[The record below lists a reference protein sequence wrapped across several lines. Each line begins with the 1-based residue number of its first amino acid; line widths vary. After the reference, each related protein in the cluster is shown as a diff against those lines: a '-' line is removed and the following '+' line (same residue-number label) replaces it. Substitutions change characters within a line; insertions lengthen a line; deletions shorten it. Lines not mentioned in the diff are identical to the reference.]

1 VWAGAAKYARW
12 VSQDFDLRTLDKAQ
26 LIAELQRLLA
36 NELQLATRSQQN
48 ALEGATHEEAKPEN
62 DKDTRATEASY
73 LARGQAAR
81 VEELQKTHA
90 TWSALRA
97 RPFGP
102 TDPIAVGALV
112 ALEDD
117 EQTELY
123 LVVPAGAGFAVET
136 ALGKLRT
143 VTAGSPIGKALIG
156 KHEGDDIQVRV
167 PGGERDLN
175 VRQIA

>member
-1 VWAGAAKYARW
+1 VWARGAKYAAG

-26 LIAELQRLLA
+26 LIAELQQLLDH
-36 NELQLATRSQQN
+36 ELQLATRSQRN
-48 ALEGATHEEAKPEN
+48 AIEGATHEEAKPEN

-102 TDPIAVGALV
+102 TDPIAVGALI
-112 ALEDD
+112 AAEDD
-117 EQTELY
+117 ASTELY
-123 LVVPAGAGFAVET
+123 FMVPSGAGFAVKT
-136 ALGKLRT
+136 ALGTLRT
-143 VTAGSPIGKALIG
+143 VTTGSPIGKALLG
-156 KHEGDDIQVRV
+156 KREGDDVNVRV
-167 PGGERDLN
+167 PGGERELV
-175 VRQIA
+175 VRQVA